1 MEQSIDTTK
10 PEEVVSKKQ
19 RLTSRLSYSFGAF
32 GNDVF
37 YATLSTYFIMFV
49 TTHLFN
55 TGNQATNDRMISYI
69 TFIIGALRIVELII
83 DPFIGNAIDRTN
95 TKYGKFKPWVVI
107 GGVIS
112 SIVLLVLFTNLGGL
126 NQTNPF
132 LYLAI
137 FALLY
142 ITMDIFYSFKD
153 IGFWSMIPA
162 LSFDSRER
170 EKTATLARIGST
182 IGGSLVGVVVM
193 PLVLFFSMNKNNGTG
208 DTQGW
213 FWFAF
218 IVALIGLISAIV
230 VGIGTKEIDSELRKN
245 KEQTAGIKEVFAVL
259 TQNDQLMW
267 VSLSYGLYAT
277 GINILN
283 ALQLYYFTFIMGQ
296 STKFSILQTMNMIV
310 GLVSVSLFPKL
321 AGKFNRRN
329 LFIGC
334 IVMMLCGIGL
344 FSVAGSS
351 LALVLIAAELFFI
364 PQPLVFLVVLMIIS
378 DSVEYGQWKLGHRDE
393 SLTLSVRP
401 LLDKLGGA
409 ISNIVVG
416 QIAVIAGMTTG
427 ASAAS
432 ITPEGQMKFKIMMFA
447 VPAVV
452 IVIALIVFFKK
463 ITLTEEKH
471 AQIVEELEKNWG
483 KEVLQTSDT
492 TDTQSMVQEEVI
504 SISSPVAG
512 ELIPLLKVDDPIFAS
527 DGLGKGFAIK
537 PTDGTIYAPFDATVR
552 QLFTTR
558 HSIGLVGDNGV
569 VLLIHIG
576 IGTVKLKGEGFVSY
590 VDTGQKVQ
598 KGERLIT
605 FDDAFIKAS
614 GLDDTVIVTVT
625 NTHQYEFID
634 FVAQPY
640 QLVDNQNDIILK
652 VERE

>member
-10 PEEVVSKKQ
+10 PEEVISKKQ
-19 RLTSRLSYSFGAF
+19 RLTSRVSYSFGAF

-69 TFIIGALRIVELII
+69 TFIIGALRIVELVI

-182 IGGSLVGVVVM
+182 IGGSIVGVVVM

-230 VGIGTKEIDSELRKN
+230 VGIGTKEIDSALRKN

-267 VSLSYGLYAT
+267 VSLAYGLYAT

-452 IVIALIVFFKK
+452 IAIALIVFFKK
-463 ITLTEEKH
+463 ITLTEERH

-483 KEVLQTSDT
+483 KEVLQTPDT
-492 TDTQSMVQEEVI
+492 TDVQPVVKDEVI
-504 SISSPVAG
+504 TIASPVAG

-527 DGLGKGFAIK
+527 SGLGKGFAIK

-625 NTHQYEFID
+625 NTHQYAFID
-634 FVAQPY
+634 FVAEPY
-640 QLVDNQNDIILK
+640 GQIKSLEEPILK